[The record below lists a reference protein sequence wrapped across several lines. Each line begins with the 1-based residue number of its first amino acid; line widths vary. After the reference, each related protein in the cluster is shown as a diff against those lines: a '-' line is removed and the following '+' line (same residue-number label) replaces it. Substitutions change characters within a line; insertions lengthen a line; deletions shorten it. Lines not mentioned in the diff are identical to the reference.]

1 MDNQSLSRSV
11 WQDLSAIRGQNHI
24 DPADEKG
31 PGRQI
36 VFPGA
41 LRPNLVDYIIY
52 DQTDF
57 LQVQGHVA
65 ICCPADLNTNSAAL
79 RYILRECGSD
89 KIFQLRP
96 TVGEVLTIP
105 SSLSFMDNQVIH
117 LMITR
122 PSQRSPQITDDFF
135 LCLEHLK
142 ASLLSNETPDIHFPI
157 VDPYAHFAVWTIFII
172 VSWTFLQE
180 LISLYFCMIASM
192 SPLPV
197 LNNFLASLSFNVK
210 FFWLIFYLLS

>member
-1 MDNQSLSRSV
+1 MIGPYFFNTPVTIHTALGTLDSWSTANMDNQL
-11 WQDLSAIRGQNHI
+11 NHI

-41 LRPNLVDYIIY
+41 LRPNLLHYIVH

-65 ICCPADLNTNSAAL
+65 FCCPADLNTNSAAL
-79 RYILRECGSD
+79 HYILRECGID
-89 KIFQLRP
+89 KIFQHRP

-105 SSLSFMDNQVIH
+105 SSLSLMDNQVIH
-117 LMITR
+117 LLITR

-142 ASLLSNETPDIHFPI
+142 ASLLSERNP
-157 VDPYAHFAVWTIFII
+157 
-172 VSWTFLQE
+172 
-180 LISLYFCMIASM
+180 
-192 SPLPV
+192 
-197 LNNFLASLSFNVK
+197 
-210 FFWLIFYLLS
+210 

>member
-1 MDNQSLSRSV
+1 M
-11 WQDLSAIRGQNHI
+11 
-24 DPADEKG
+24 
-31 PGRQI
+31 
-36 VFPGA
+36 
-41 LRPNLVDYIIY
+41 PNLVDYIVY

-96 TVGEVLTIP
+96 TVGEVLIIP
-105 SSLSFMDNQVIH
+105 SSLSFKDNQVIH

-122 PSQRSPQITDDFF
+122 PSQRSPQITDDIC

-142 ASLLSNETPDIHFPI
+142 ASLLTNDTPDIHFSMMGPERPLRSLDNLYHS
-157 VDPYAHFAVWTIFII
+157 VMDVFAGTGITVFLHDRVY
-172 VSWTFLQE
+172 VS
-180 LISLYFCMIASM
+180 IASIEQF
-192 SPLPV
+192 PG
-197 LNNFLASLSFNVK
+197 
-210 FFWLIFYLLS
+210 IT

>member
-1 MDNQSLSRSV
+1 M
-11 WQDLSAIRGQNHI
+11 

-41 LRPNLVDYIIY
+41 LRPNLVDYIVY
-52 DQTDF
+52 DQPDF

-89 KIFQLRP
+89 KTFQLRP
-96 TVGEVLTIP
+96 TVGEVLTFP
-105 SSLSFMDNQVIH
+105 TSLSVMDNQVIH

-122 PSQRSPQITDDFF
+122 PYQRSPQITDDFV

-142 ASLLSNETPDIHFPI
+142 ASLLSNETLDIHFPI
-157 VDPYAHFAVWTIFII
+157 MDPERPLRSLDNFYHSVMDVFAGTDITVFLHDRVY
-172 VSWTFLQE
+172 VST
-180 LISLYFCMIASM
+180 ASIEQF
-192 SPLPV
+192 PG
-197 LNNFLASLSFNVK
+197 
-210 FFWLIFYLLS
+210 IT